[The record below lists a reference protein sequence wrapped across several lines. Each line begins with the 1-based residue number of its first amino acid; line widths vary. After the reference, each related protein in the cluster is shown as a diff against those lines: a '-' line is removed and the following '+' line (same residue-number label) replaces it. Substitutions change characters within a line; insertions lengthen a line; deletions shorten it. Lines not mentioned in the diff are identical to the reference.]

1 MGVQIRKPIL
11 IGGVGLSFA
20 LWAWISLQDSLLDW
34 GSVSLWGLMAIG
46 GGLWWLRRDRP
57 STPTVAKPRSPLT
70 AADLTTAKTHLNT
83 LRHLLATECPQ
94 VDQRAWDQGLAQL
107 EQGDSSPFTAAIVG
121 SQWVGKTALQQALPH
136 DPPWHIVETAT
147 PTAQTAAVLYLVNGD
162 LTAAELQHLRQWQQQ
177 HYPLLL
183 ILTKQD
189 QYPEEMRAILLDTLR
204 QRVQGWI
211 AAADVVA
218 IAAAPSP
225 ITVRQHQADGS
236 IREFQEP
243 RPPELGSLLPR
254 LAQLTTETEAIAR
267 AQQWRQVMAMQGEVK
282 AVLNAARRDRA
293 LPILERYQWIAATA
307 AFANPV
313 AALDLLATVAI
324 NAQLLVDLAQIHGQP
339 LSLDQ
344 AKPAARSIGEL
355 LLKLGAVELS
365 TQTITTVL
373 KSSPITYAAGGLVQ
387 GISAAYLTRIVGL
400 SLIDYL
406 QQQDPT
412 QPPSAL
418 NWDSLS
424 QGIQGAIAQ
433 TQQAGRVASFV
444 AQMRSRLLSQGA

>member
-1 MGVQIRKPIL
+1 L
-11 IGGVGLSFA
+11 
-20 LWAWISLQDSLLDW
+20 
-34 GSVSLWGLMAIG
+34 SLWGLMAVG

-57 STPTVAKPRSPLT
+57 SIPTVEKPRSPLT
-70 AADLTTAKTHLNT
+70 ETDLTAAKTHLHT
-83 LRHLLATECPQ
+83 LRQLLATECPQ
-94 VDQRAWDQGLAQL
+94 RDQTLWDEGLAQL
-107 EQGDSSPFTAAIVG
+107 AQHESSAFTAAIVG
-121 SQWVGKTALQQALPH
+121 SQWVGKTALQAALPNYSH
-136 DPPWHIVETAT
+136 WHILETAT
-147 PTAQTAAVLYLVNGD
+147 PTAETAAILYLVNGD
-162 LTAAELQHLRQWQQQ
+162 LTAAELQQLHQWQQQ
-177 HYPLLL
+177 HYPILLV
-183 ILTKQD
+183 LTKQD
-189 QYPEEMRAILLDTLR
+189 QYNEEMRAILLDTLR

-243 RPPELGSLLPR
+243 RAPQLDPLLPR
-254 LAQLTTETEAIAR
+254 LNQLTTETEAIAR
-267 AQQWRQVMAMQGEVK
+267 AQQWRHVVAMQTEVK
-282 AVLNAARRDRA
+282 TALNDARRDRA
-293 LPILERYQWIAATA
+293 IPSLERYQWIAATA

-324 NAQLLVDLAQIHGQP
+324 NAQLLVDLAQIYGQP
-339 LSLDQ
+339 LTLDQ

-355 LLKLGAVELS
+355 LLKLGVVELS
-365 TQTITTVL
+365 TQTITAVL

-412 QPPSAL
+412 QPKSAL

-433 TQQAGRVASFV
+433 TQQAGRVTSFV
-444 AQMRSRLLSQGA
+444 TQMRSRLLSQGT